1 MKYSLKQIEVFDAIA
16 SQESVSAAAR
26 KLMMTQSAVSM
37 SLSQLENQL
46 GRPLFSRQGN
56 RLVLSHWGHWLR
68 PKARSLL
75 NDARQIE
82 SGLHDQQVISG
93 DLSICA
99 SQTAAEHLIPELIS
113 KIDSDFP
120 QLHIRIDV
128 ENTETVIQRLLN
140 YDFDLGVI
148 EGRSDDTRITSVPWI
163 DDHLVVVGAPEH
175 AFAHQAQVSLE
186 QLAVAKWVLREHGAG
201 TRRIFDGAVHGKIDK
216 LNVCREYEQ
225 VSILKALVKGGS
237 YLSALPW
244 LDVMQDI
251 QRGQLALLPTPSLD
265 MHRSLS
271 FVWRSDSTNN
281 PLRDCVLAQAKR
293 LAKQKA
299 QSTP

>member
-68 PKARSLL
+68 PKARNLL

-82 SGLHDQQVISG
+82 SGLHDQHVICG
-93 DLSICA
+93 DLNICA

-120 QLHIRIDV
+120 QLQLHINV
-128 ENTETVIQRLLN
+128 ENTQTVIQRLLN
-140 YDFDLGVI
+140 FDVDLGVI
-148 EGRSDDTRITSVPWI
+148 EGRSDDTRLVTLPWV
-163 DDHLVVVGAPEH
+163 DDHLVIVGAPEH
-175 AFAHQAQVSLE
+175 PYANRAHVSVE
-186 QLAVAKWVLREHGAG
+186 QLAVAKWVLREPGAG
-201 TRRIFDGAVHGKIDK
+201 TRRIFDGAIHGKIDK
-216 LNVCREYEQ
+216 LNVWREYEQ
-225 VSILKALVKGGS
+225 VSILKALVKGSS

-244 LDVMQDI
+244 LDVIDDI
-251 QRGQLALLPTPSLD
+251 NSGELALITTPELD
-265 MHRSLS
+265 MQRSLS
-271 FVWRSDSTNN
+271 FIWRNDNNDN
-281 PLRDCVLAQAKR
+281 PLRECVLAQAKR

-299 QSTP
+299 LNPC